1 MKTCTEFFNLAQ
13 KNMID
18 ILFII
23 LGSILLLVGLA
34 GCILPVIPGPPI
46 SYLALLVLHFSPNYQ
61 FSTNFLILW
70 AVISLGVTVIDNL
83 IPMYTTQKFGGSK
96 RAVWG
101 SMIGL
106 LIGIFLFP
114 PIGLIVGTFV
124 GAVLG
129 ELSTGKDTKTAL
141 RSGFG
146 AFMGFVGGTLL
157 KLVASGMMIFY
168 FVREL
173 I

>member
-1 MKTCTEFFNLAQ
+1 
-13 KNMID
+13 MID
-18 ILFII
+18 ILLII
-23 LGSILLLVGLA
+23 IGISLLLIGLA
-34 GCILPVIPGPPI
+34 GCVLPIIPGPPI
-46 SYLALLVLHFSPNYQ
+46 SYLALLILHFSPNYQ
-61 FSTNFLILW
+61 FSTDFLILW
-70 AVISLGVTVIDNL
+70 AVIAIGVTIVDNF
-83 IPMYTTQKFGGSK
+83 IPMYTTKKFGGSK
-96 RAVWG
+96 RAIWG
-101 SMIGL
+101 SIVGL
-106 LIGIFLFP
+106 VAGIFFFP
-114 PIGLIVGTFV
+114 PIGLIVGPFV

-129 ELSTGKDTKTAL
+129 ELSAGKDTQTAL